1 MPDGRPGGPP
11 VGELRRDLAESGLGA
26 GGHLLP
32 RLSVHRVGQ
41 FPALGRGE
49 ALPPAAGDG
58 EFGGLCGLV
67 LPFGFLL
74 DKADLAIACAQP
86 ATALSRTTV
95 RELLRGRRP
104 AQVHP
109 GDTLHRSAVVL
120 SLAGADALVVAA
132 ERGIPVG
139 LVTAGDVV
147 AAFAGQKP
155 AAWTA
160 PADGP
165 PGGGPHV
172 LLPGLPPRRQE
183 RRTGVP

>member
-1 MPDGRPGGPP
+1 MEPPPRVETPPGERLVADVMRTALYAVTEEESVLVAWELLERSGGRHLPVVRVDGRC
-11 VGELRRDLAESGLGA
+11 A
-26 GGHLLP
+26 G
-32 RLSVHRVGQ
+32 
-41 FPALGRGE
+41 
-49 ALPPAAGDG
+49 
-58 EFGGLCGLV
+58 
-67 LPFGFLL
+67 LL

-109 GDTLHRSAVVL
+109 GDTLHRAAVVL

-132 ERGIPVG
+132 ERGILVG

-147 AAFAGQKP
+147 AAFAGQQP